1 MSENFVTEIREWR
14 GVKGLVAAEVLTD
27 DNGASGYTT
36 GTPFPIA
43 AVAEISKVRD
53 STSEAHYYNDIPAVV
68 ITGDSADTVTI
79 SVSMIPLEVNA
90 KITCQTYDDTTGTLI
105 EHERSTKYFAIGYI
119 TEDNLGNNI
128 LVWRLKGTFNVAD
141 QTNSTRN
148 DGTDANGQELVYTGV
163 QTIHEFAK
171 NGKGAR
177 AVNVEEEKGLVNTTN
192 FFASVQ
198 TPDTIAPAGSYILDI
213 VNAAG
218 CTAQVTSGGVTLNRG
233 DTITTGQVLTITW
246 THPEDE
252 YTYVCDCI
260 SGGVT
265 TSIAYPS
272 GTYTVG
278 NDNVVVTPHRVST

>member
-36 GTPFPIA
+36 DTPFPIA

-53 STSEAHYYNDIPAVV
+53 SSSEAHYYNDIPAVV
-68 ITGDSADTVTI
+68 ITGESADTVTI
-79 SVSMIPLEVNA
+79 SASLIPLEAIA
-90 KITCQTYDDTTGTLI
+90 KITGQTYDDTTGMLI

-119 TEDNLGNNI
+119 TEDNLGHNI
-128 LVWRLKGTFNVAD
+128 CVWRLKGTFNVPD
-141 QTNSTRN
+141 QTNATRN

-177 AVNVEEEKGLVNTTN
+177 AVNVEEEKGLVDLTN

-198 TPDTIAPAGSYILDI
+198 TPDTITPRTAYKLTKTQGAGTMLNVFRVVGYQNLPDQADI
-213 VNAAG
+213 YEGETLEVNVTG
-218 CTAQVTSGGVTLNRG
+218 GTATITNSKNST
-233 DTITTGQVLTITW
+233 TITTTGEMEFTV
-246 THPEDE
+246 
-252 YTYVCDCI
+252 
-260 SGGVT
+260 
-265 TSIAYPS
+265 
-272 GTYTVG
+272 VG
-278 NDNVVVTPHRVST
+278 NMTVASAT

>member
-1 MSENFVTEIREWR
+1 MNENFVTEIREWR

-27 DNGASGYTT
+27 DNGTSGYTT

-68 ITGDSADTVTI
+68 ITGESADTVTI
-79 SVSMIPLEVNA
+79 SASLIPLEAIA
-90 KITCQTYDDTTGTLI
+90 KITGQTYDDTTGMLI

-128 LVWRLKGTFNVAD
+128 CVWRLKGSFNVPD
-141 QTNSTRN
+141 QTNSTRD

-163 QTIHEFAK
+163 QTIHQFAK

-177 AVNVEEEKGLVNTTN
+177 AINVEEEKGLVNLTN

-213 VNAAG
+213 ANAAG
-218 CTAQVTSGGVTLNRG
+218 CTAEVTSGGATLNRG

-246 THPEDE
+246 THPENE
-252 YTYVCDCI
+252 NTYVCKCI
-260 SGGVT
+260 SGGVET
-265 TSIAYPS
+265 NITYPS

-278 NDNVVVTPHRVST
+278 NNNVTVAVHIDA

>member
-27 DNGASGYTT
+27 DNGTSGYTT

-68 ITGDSADTVTI
+68 ITGESADTVTI
-79 SVSMIPLEVNA
+79 SASLIPLEAIA
-90 KITCQTYDDTTGTLI
+90 KITGQTYDDTTGMLI
-105 EHERSTKYFAIGYI
+105 EHERNTKYFAIGYI
-119 TEDNLGNNI
+119 TEDNLGHNI
-128 LVWRLKGTFNVAD
+128 CVWRLKGTFNVPD

-177 AVNVEEEKGLVNTTN
+177 AVNVEEEKGLVDLTN

-198 TPDTIAPAGSYILDI
+198 TPDTIMPAGSYILGI
-213 VNAAG
+213 SPALGCAAD
-218 CTAQVTSGGVTLNRG
+218 VVSGGVALNAG

-252 YTYVCDCI
+252 YTYVCECI
-260 SGGVT
+260 SNGVRT
-265 TSIAYPS
+265 NIPYPTGS
-272 GTYTVG
+272 YTVG
-278 NDNVVVTPHRVST
+278 NGNVTVTPHKVTT

>member
-27 DNGASGYTT
+27 DNGENGYTT

-68 ITGDSADTVTI
+68 ITGESADTVTI
-79 SVSMIPLEVNA
+79 STSLIPLEAIA
-90 KITCQTYDDTTGTLI
+90 KITGQTYDDTTGMLI
-105 EHERSTKYFAIGYI
+105 EHERGTKYFAIGYI

-128 LVWRLKGTFNVAD
+128 YVWRLKGTFNVPD
-141 QTNSTRN
+141 QTNATKN

-163 QTIHEFAK
+163 QTVHEFAK

-177 AVNVEEEKGLVNTTN
+177 AVNVEEEKDLVNMTN
-192 FFASVQ
+192 FFTTVQ
-198 TPDTIAPAGSYILDI
+198 TPDTILPAGSYILDI

-218 CTAQVTSGGVTLNRG
+218 CTAEVTSGGATLSRG
-233 DTITTGQVLTITW
+233 ATITTGQVLMITW
-246 THPEDE
+246 THPDDAN
-252 YTYVCDCI
+252 TYVCECL
-260 SGGVT
+260 SGGVGT
-265 TSIAYPS
+265 NIAYPS
-272 GTYTVG
+272 GSYTVG
-278 NDNVVVTPHRVST
+278 SNNVTVAVHIAT